1 MNVMRS
7 LSVTELAMHS
17 PQASGLLAR
26 HNFLYMRTVLGVPKR
41 AAVAAHKFFGQW
53 IESGPPLQG
62 MMGATLEIQRSQ
74 QMEAIEQQ
82 ILRQQVSL
90 MNFIK

>member
-1 MNVMRS
+1 
-7 LSVTELAMHS
+7 MHS

-26 HNFLYMRTVLGVPKR
+26 HNFLYVRTILGVPKR
-41 AAVAAHKFFGQW
+41 AAALAHKFFGQW

-90 MNFIK
+90 MNVSMMYSN